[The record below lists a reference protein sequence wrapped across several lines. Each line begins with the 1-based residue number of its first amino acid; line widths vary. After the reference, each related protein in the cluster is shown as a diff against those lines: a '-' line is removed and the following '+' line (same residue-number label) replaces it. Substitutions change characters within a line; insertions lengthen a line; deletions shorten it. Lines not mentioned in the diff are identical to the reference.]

1 MIERKDTI
9 REKSGFRASVFG
21 AVLLVLMAAH
31 AQAQGTARAKEP
43 ARARELA
50 EAQGTPGGQEPART
64 PASPPTVELAKP
76 TELTRAVRP
85 WEFLSAVG
93 TRAGLLGNEAGRME
107 AWVYP
112 LKIFRDFHL
121 KFHVDSRTI
130 PADSLARTLITRPET
145 STIVYTGDT
154 FSVRETFFVP
164 VGEPGAVILL
174 EVETESPLEIE
185 AVFHRDFQLEWP
197 AALGATY
204 IGWDSG
210 LKAFAFGEEQR
221 KFAALA
227 GSPTAENAQGEF
239 QTNYSESQENSFRLG
254 AIAKGKATQVI
265 LIAGSMAGRADAESE
280 YRRLTSGFGDMLR
293 ESADYYRNYLGQTVS
308 VELPDKQIQQ
318 AYDWSRVSMVQ
329 GMVSNPFLGSGL
341 VAGYR
346 TSGESQ
352 RPGFAWY
359 FGRDSFWTSLALN
372 AAGDFANTKTAL
384 EFVSKFQREDGKIP
398 HEISQGANF
407 VNWFKDYP
415 YSYASADAT
424 PLYIIAANDY
434 VVNSGDTDFAK
445 AKWASLWKAYQFLKS
460 TYDARGLPQNLGVGH
475 GWVEG
480 GPLLP
485 VKSEFY
491 QSGLG
496 AEALR
501 ALSNL
506 ARLAGQA
513 DSAGVLEKEF
523 AKQWP
528 LVNDSFWIA
537 DKKRF
542 AFALDKNDK
551 QVDEP
556 TVLATVP
563 LWFGLPNNATAI
575 PTLQQLADADQ
586 QTDWGMRIIS
596 NRAAFFSGGGYHYGS
611 VWPLFTGWAS
621 VADYRYHQ
629 EFPGYENL
637 RANALLALDGS
648 LGHVT
653 EVLSGDYY
661 QPLSTS
667 SPHQIWSAAMVVS
680 PLLKGMFGLEKDAT
694 KKSLTFAPHV
704 PADWTNFK
712 INNVRVG
719 DSVVSLSYQKTL
731 GEITL
736 EVTRMGGECT
746 LDFEPALA
754 NSVLEVRVDVN
765 GRPQSFDQQISS
777 EHHHLKIK
785 FALKEG
791 KNIVRIRMPNDFGVS
806 YVFRLPELGSE
817 SSDLRVLSEEMGDAT
832 TPMELITAGRAGAT
846 YDLAVWNP
854 ALIDSVRG
862 AELVKDASGGTKLRI
877 HFEAKAG
884 EDYPHQRVV
893 IFLHPPKVPRK
904 FLKQ

>member
-1 MIERKDTI
+1 MKQLL
-9 REKSGFRASVFG
+9 RAGVFG
-21 AVLLVLMAAH
+21 AAPLLFLWTTTVG
-31 AQAQGTARAKEP
+31 AQVQAPAKSPQTAKA
-43 ARARELA
+43 
-50 EAQGTPGGQEPART
+50 QEPVR
-64 PASPPTVELAKP
+64 SL
-76 TELTRAVRP
+76 ELTRAVRP
-85 WEFLSAVG
+85 WEFLPAPG

-121 KFHVDSRTI
+121 KFHVDGRTV
-130 PADSLARTLITRPET
+130 PADSLARTLVTRPES
-145 STIVYTGDT
+145 STILYTGDT

-164 VGEPGAVILL
+164 VREPGALIIL
-174 EVETESPLEIE
+174 EVDTESPLEIE
-185 AVFHRDFQLEWP
+185 AAFHRDFQLEWP

-221 KFAALA
+221 KFAAIV
-227 GSPTAENAQGEF
+227 GSPGAESAEAEF
-239 QTNYSESQENSFRLG
+239 QTNYSESEENSFRLG
-254 AIAKGKATQVI
+254 VVGKGKASQVI
-265 LIAGSMAGRADAESE
+265 AIAGSMTGRADAESE
-280 YRRLTSGFGDMLR
+280 YRRLTSGYGDMLR
-293 ESADYYRNYLGQTVS
+293 ESAEYYRNYLGQTVS
-308 VELPDKQIQQ
+308 VELPDEQLQK
-318 AYDWSRVSMVQ
+318 AYDWSRVSLLQ
-329 GMVSNPFLGSGL
+329 GMVTNPFLGTGL

-372 AAGDFANTKTAL
+372 AAGDFANTKAAL

-407 VNWFKDYP
+407 VDWFKGYP
-415 YSYASADAT
+415 YPYASADAT
-424 PLYIIAANDY
+424 PLYIIAVNDY
-434 VVNSGDTDFAK
+434 VVNSGNTSFAK
-445 AKWASLWKAYQFLKS
+445 EKWASLWKAYQFLKS
-460 TYDARGLPQNLGVGH
+460 TYDKRGLPQNQGVGH

-501 ALSNL
+501 ALANL
-506 ARLAGQA
+506 AGFAGQV
-513 DSAGVLEKEF
+513 DSAGALENEF

-551 QVDEP
+551 QLDEP
-556 TVLATVP
+556 TVLTTVP
-563 LWFGLPNNATAI
+563 MWFGLPNDATAI
-575 PTLQQLADADQ
+575 STIRQLADTDQ

-596 NRAAFFSGGGYHYGS
+596 NRSALFSGGGYHYGS

-621 VADYRYHQ
+621 VAEYRYHQ
-629 EFPGYENL
+629 EFPAYENL

-661 QPLSTS
+661 QPLATS

-694 KKSLTFAPHV
+694 KKTLTFVPHV

-719 DSVVSLSYQKTL
+719 DSVLNLSYQKTL
-731 GEITL
+731 SEITL
-736 EVTRMGGECT
+736 EVTRAGGECA

-754 NSVLEVRVDVN
+754 NTALVGRVDVN
-765 GRPQSFDQQISS
+765 GRVQSFDQQISA

-785 FALKEG
+785 FALQEG
-791 KNIVRIRMPNDFGVS
+791 KNIVRIRVANDFGVS
-806 YVFRLPELGSE
+806 YAFRLPKLGSA
-817 SSDLRVLSEEMGDAT
+817 SSDLRILSEEMGDAT
-832 TPMELITAGRAGAT
+832 TPMELVTAGRAGVT

-854 ALIDSVRG
+854 GLIDSVRG
-862 AELVKDASGGTKLRI
+862 AELVKDAAGGARLRI
-877 HFEAKAG
+877 HLAAKEG

-893 IFLHPPKVPRK
+893 IFLHPPRVPRK
-904 FLKQ
+904 FVKQ

>member
-1 MIERKDTI
+1 MLAIFLNASANGTKAARMMESVGS
-9 REKSGFRASVFG
+9 RESAFQ
-21 AVLLVLMAAH
+21 
-31 AQAQGTARAKEP
+31 QAQSTA
-43 ARARELA
+43 LA
-50 EAQGTPGGQEPART
+50 QDPART
-64 PASPPTVELAKP
+64 QAPPTGRGITKLIDLASAVES
-76 TELTRAVRP
+76 TRAVRP

-121 KFHVDSRTI
+121 KFHVDGQTL
-130 PADSLARTLITRPET
+130 PADSLARTLITRPES

-154 FSVRETFFVP
+154 FSVRETFFAP
-164 VGEPGAVILL
+164 VREPGAVILL
-174 EVETESPLEIE
+174 ELETESPLEIE
-185 AVFHRDFQLEWP
+185 AAFHRDFQLEWP

-210 LKAFAFGEEQR
+210 LKAFAFGEEQK
-221 KFAALA
+221 KFAAIVGSATA
-227 GSPTAENAQGEF
+227 GNAEEEF

-254 AIAKGKATQVI
+254 VIAKGKASQAI
-265 LIAGSMAGRADAESE
+265 FIAGSMTGRADAESE
-280 YRRLTSGFGDMLR
+280 YRKLASSYSLLLR
-293 ESADYYRNYLGQTVS
+293 ESAQYYRDYLNQTVS
-308 VELPDKQIQQ
+308 VELPDEQLQK
-318 AYDWSRVSMVQ
+318 AYDWSRVSLVQ
-329 GMVSNPFLGSGL
+329 GMVTNPFLGTGL
-341 VAGYR
+341 VAGYK

-359 FGRDSFWTSLALN
+359 FGRDSFWTSFALN
-372 AAGDFANTKTAL
+372 AEGDFANTKTAL

-407 VNWFKDYP
+407 VDWFKGYP
-415 YSYASADAT
+415 YPYASADAT
-424 PLYIIAANDY
+424 PLYIIAVNDY
-434 VVNSGDTDFAK
+434 VVNSGDTAFAK
-445 AKWASLWKAYQFLKS
+445 EKWVSLWKAYQFLKS
-460 TYDARGLPQNLGVGH
+460 TYDARGLPQNQGVGH

-485 VKSEFY
+485 IKSEFY

-501 ALSNL
+501 ALANL
-506 ARLAGQA
+506 ARFAGHA
-513 DSAGVLEKEF
+513 DSAAALDSEF

-528 LVNDSFWIA
+528 LVNDSFWLA

-556 TVLATVP
+556 TVLTTVP
-563 LWFGLPNNATAI
+563 MWFGLPSDATAI
-575 PTLQQLADADQ
+575 STIQQLADADV

-596 NRAAFFSGGGYHYGS
+596 NRSAVFSGGGYHYGS

-621 VADYRYHQ
+621 VAEYRYHQ
-629 EFPGYENL
+629 EFPAYENL

-661 QPLSTS
+661 QPLATS
-667 SPHQIWSAAMVVS
+667 SPHQSWSAAMVVN

-694 KKSLTFAPHV
+694 NKTLTFAPHV
-704 PADWTNFK
+704 PANWTDFK

-719 DSVVSLSYQKTL
+719 DSVLSLSYQKTL
-731 GEITL
+731 DEITL
-736 EVTRMGGECT
+736 EVTRTGGECS

-754 NSVLEVRVDVN
+754 NTALVGRVSVN
-765 GRPQSFDQQISS
+765 GRPTTYDQRMLT
-777 EHHHLKIK
+777 EHHHLRIK
-785 FALKEG
+785 VALKEG
-791 KNIVRIRMPNDFGVS
+791 KNVVHIPVTNDFGVS
-806 YVFRLPELGSE
+806 YAFRLPELGSAN
-817 SSDLRVLSEEMGDAT
+817 SDLRIVSANMEDVTA
-832 TPMELITAGRAGAT
+832 PMELVTAGRAGAT

-854 ALIDSVRG
+854 GMIESVRG
-862 AELVKDASGGTKLRI
+862 AELVKDASGGTNVRI
-877 HFEAKAG
+877 HFEGKEG
-884 EDYPHQRVV
+884 EEYPHQRVV
-893 IFLHPPKVPRK
+893 IFFHPVKVPRK

>member
-1 MIERKDTI
+1 MRQLL
-9 REKSGFRASVFG
+9 RAGVLG
-21 AVLLVLMAAH
+21 AALLLSHWATTDKHKCPQSKGA
-31 AQAQGTARAKEP
+31 
-43 ARARELA
+43 
-50 EAQGTPGGQEPART
+50 GGSKRGRG
-64 PASPPTVELAKP
+64 PTRSL
-76 TELTRAVRP
+76 ELTRPVRP

-112 LKIFRDFHL
+112 LKILRDFHL
-121 KFHVDSRTI
+121 KFHVDGRDL
-130 PADSLARTLITRPET
+130 PADSLARTLITRPES

-154 FSVRETFFVP
+154 FTVRETFFAP
-164 VGEPGAVILL
+164 VREPGAVIIL

-204 IGWDSG
+204 IGWVPT
-210 LKAFAFGEEQR
+210 LHAFALGEEQR
-221 KFAALA
+221 KFAAMV
-227 GSPTAENAQGEF
+227 GSPSAESAQEEF
-239 QTNYSESQENSFRLG
+239 QTNYSESQDNSFRLA

-265 LIAGSMAGRADAESE
+265 LIAGSMNGRAEAEGS
-280 YRRLTSGFGDMLR
+280 YRRLSAGYTDLLQ
-293 ESADYYRNYLGQTVS
+293 ESADYYRNYLSQTVS
-308 VELPDKQIQQ
+308 VELPDEQLQK
-318 AYDWSRVSMVQ
+318 AYDWSRVSLLQ
-329 GMVSNPFLGSGL
+329 GMVNNPFLGTGL

-415 YSYASADAT
+415 YPYASADAT
-424 PLYIIAANDY
+424 PLYIIAVNDY
-434 VVNSGDTDFAK
+434 VANSGDRDFAK
-445 AKWASLWKAYQFLKS
+445 EKWASLWKAYQFLKS
-460 TYDARGLPQNLGVGH
+460 TYDARGLPQNQGVGH

-485 VKSEFY
+485 VKNEFY

-496 AEALR
+496 AEALG
-501 ALSNL
+501 ALANL
-506 ARLAGQA
+506 ARFAGQT
-513 DSAGVLEKEF
+513 DSAAALEKEF

-542 AFALDKNDK
+542 AFALDKDDK

-563 LWFGLPNNATAI
+563 MWFGLPNDATAI
-575 PTLQQLADADQ
+575 PAIQQLADADQ

-596 NRAAFFSGGGYHYGS
+596 NRSAVFSGGGYHYGS

-621 VADYRYHQ
+621 VAEYRYHQ
-629 EFPGYENL
+629 EFPAYENL

-661 QPLSTS
+661 QPLATS

-694 KKSLTFAPHV
+694 KKSLTFVPHV

-719 DSVVSLSYQKTL
+719 DSVVNLSYVKTM

-736 EVTRMGGECT
+736 EAMRTGGECS
-746 LDFEPALA
+746 LDFEPAVA

-791 KNIVRIRMPNDFGVS
+791 KNVVRIRMPNDFGVS
-806 YVFRLPELGSE
+806 YAFRLPELGSE
-817 SSDLRVLSEEMGDAT
+817 SSDLRILSEEMGDAT
-832 TPMELITAGRAGAT
+832 TPMELIMAGRAGAA

-854 ALIDSVRG
+854 SMIESVKG
-862 AELVKDASGGTKLRI
+862 AELIKDANGGARLRI
-877 HFEAKAG
+877 HFAGKAG

>member
-1 MIERKDTI
+1 ML
-9 REKSGFRASVFG
+9 V
-21 AVLLVLMAAH
+21 VLLGAAT
-31 AQAQGTARAKEP
+31 AQA
-43 ARARELA
+43 
-50 EAQGTPGGQEPART
+50 QEPARMQ
-64 PASPPTVELAKP
+64 APPSGRSLTELIELAP
-76 TELTRAVRP
+76 ALELTRAVRP
-85 WEFLSAVG
+85 WEFLPALG
-93 TRAGLLGNEAGRME
+93 TKAGLLGNEAGRME

-121 KFHVDSRTI
+121 KFHVEGRTI
-130 PADSLARTLITRPET
+130 AADSLARTLITRPEL

-154 FSVRETFFVP
+154 FSVRETLFVP
-164 VGEPGAVILL
+164 VKEPGAVILL
-174 EVETESPLEIE
+174 EVETETPLEIE

-204 IGWDSG
+204 IGWDSA
-210 LKAFAFGEEQR
+210 LKAFALGEEQR
-221 KFAALA
+221 KFVAMV
-227 GSPTAENAQGEF
+227 GSPTAQNAQEEF
-239 QTNYSESQENSFRLG
+239 QTNYSEGQENSFGLG
-254 AIAKGKATQVI
+254 VTAKGKETKVI
-265 LIAGSMAGRADAESE
+265 VIAGSMTGRADAESE
-280 YRRLTSGFGDMLR
+280 YRRLAAGYGDMLR
-293 ESADYYRNYLGQTVS
+293 ESAEYYRNYLSQTVS
-308 VELPDKQIQQ
+308 VELPDKEIQQ
-318 AYDWSRVSMVQ
+318 AYDWSRVSVVQ
-329 GMVSNPFLGSGL
+329 GMVTNPFLGSGL

-359 FGRDSFWTSLALN
+359 FGRDSFWTTLALN

-407 VNWFKDYP
+407 VDWFKGYP

-424 PLYIIAANDY
+424 PLYIIAVNDY
-434 VVNSGDTDFAK
+434 VVNSGDAEFAK
-445 AKWASLWKAYQFLKS
+445 ARWASVWKAYQFLKS
-460 TYDARGLPQNLGVGH
+460 TYDAKGLPQNQGVGH

-501 ALSNL
+501 ALANL
-506 ARLAGQA
+506 ARFAGQP
-513 DSAGVLEKEF
+513 DSAAALDNEF

-556 TVLATVP
+556 TVLTTVP
-563 LWFGLPNNATAI
+563 MWFDLPNDATAVSTI
-575 PTLQQLADADQ
+575 QQLAGADQ

-596 NRAAFFSGGGYHYGS
+596 NRSAVFSGGGYHYGS

-621 VADYRYHQ
+621 VAEYRYHQ
-629 EFPGYENL
+629 EFPAYENL

-661 QPLSTS
+661 QPLATS
-667 SPHQIWSAAMVVS
+667 SPHQVWSAAMVVS

-694 KKSLTFAPHV
+694 KKTLTFVPHV

-712 INNVRVG
+712 INNVRIG
-719 DSVVSLSYQKTL
+719 DSVLNLSYQKTL
-731 GEITL
+731 DEITL
-736 EVTRMGGECT
+736 EVTRTGGECL

-754 NSVLEVRVDVN
+754 NTALVGRVSVN
-765 GRPQSFDQQISS
+765 GRPTTYDQRMLT
-777 EHHHLKIK
+777 EHHHLRIK
-785 FALKEG
+785 VALKDG
-791 KNIVRIRMPNDFGVS
+791 KNVVHIPVANDFGVS
-806 YVFRLPELGSE
+806 YAFRLPEMGSA
-817 SSDLRVLSEEMGDAT
+817 SSDLRILSANLEDVAA
-832 TPMELITAGRAGAT
+832 PMELVTAGRAGAS

-854 ALIDSVRG
+854 GMIESVRG
-862 AELVKDASGGTKLRI
+862 AEMVKDASGGTNLRI
-877 HFEAKAG
+877 HFEGK
-884 EDYPHQRVV
+884 ENEEYPHQRVV
-893 IFLHPPKVPRK
+893 IFLRAPKVPRK
-904 FLKQ
+904 FVKQ

>member
-1 MIERKDTI
+1 VIERKERI
-9 REKSGFRASVFG
+9 RERSGFRASFAG
-21 AVLLVLMAAH
+21 AALLVLLAGH
-31 AQAQGTARAKEP
+31 AQGPGTTRATEP
-43 ARARELA
+43 VRARELA
-50 EAQGTPGGQEPART
+50 EAQGTPRGQEPARAA
-64 PASPPTVELAKP
+64 ASPPTVELAKP

-121 KFHVDSRTI
+121 RFHQDGRTL
-130 PADSLARTLITRPET
+130 PADSLARTLITRPEH

-164 VGEPGAVILL
+164 VREPGAVILL
-174 EVETESPLEIE
+174 ELETESPLEIE

-210 LKAFAFGEEQR
+210 LRAFAFGEEQR

-227 GSPTAENAQGEF
+227 GSPTAENAQMEF

-265 LIAGSMAGRADAESE
+265 LIAGSVTGRADAESE
-280 YRRLTSGFGDMLR
+280 YRRLSSGFGDMLR
-293 ESADYYRNYLGQTVS
+293 ESADYYRNYLGQTVG
-308 VELPDKQIQQ
+308 VELPDKEIQQ

-359 FGRDSFWTSLALN
+359 FGRDSFWTSLAFD
-372 AAGDFANTKTAL
+372 AAGDFLNAKTAL

-415 YSYASADAT
+415 YPYASADAT

-434 VVNSGDTDFAK
+434 VVNSGDAEFAK

-501 ALSNL
+501 ALGNL

-513 DSAGVLEKEF
+513 DSAGVLEQEF

-528 LVNDSFWIA
+528 LVKDSFWIA

-542 AFALDKNDK
+542 AFALDNNDK

-563 LWFGLPNNATAI
+563 LWFGLPNDVTAI

-596 NRAAFFSGGGYHYGS
+596 NRSAVFSGGGYHYGS

-621 VADYRYHQ
+621 VAEYRYHQ
-629 EFPGYENL
+629 EFPGYLNL
-637 RANALLALDGS
+637 RANALLALGGS

-694 KKSLTFAPHV
+694 KKSLTFRPHV

-736 EVTRMGGECT
+736 EATRAGGECA
-746 LDFEPALA
+746 LDFEPAMA

-777 EHHHLKIK
+777 EHRHLKIN

-791 KNIVRIRMPNDFGVS
+791 KNIVRIRMPNDFGLS

-832 TPMELITAGRAGAT
+832 APMELITAGRAGAT

-854 ALIDSVRG
+854 LLIDSVRG
-862 AELVKDASGGTKLRI
+862 AELVKDASGGAKLRI

-884 EDYPHQRVV
+884 EDYAHQRVV
-893 IFLHPPKVPRK
+893 IFFHPPKVARK

>member
-1 MIERKDTI
+1 MYSLGAAFCCWALLAFLFDASAKAP
-9 REKSGFRASVFG
+9 RAARMTESAG
-21 AVLLVLMAAH
+21 TQESASKQ
-31 AQAQGTARAKEP
+31 AQAP
-43 ARARELA
+43 A
-50 EAQGTPGGQEPART
+50 EAPEPART
-64 PASPPTVELAKP
+64 TPPPTGRAITKLIDLAPAVES
-76 TELTRAVRP
+76 TRAVRP

-93 TRAGLLGNEAGRME
+93 MRAGLLGNEAGRME

-121 KFHVDSRTI
+121 KFHVDGQTL
-130 PADSLARTLITRPET
+130 PADSLARTLITRPES
-145 STIVYTGDT
+145 STIVYAGDT
-154 FSVRETFFVP
+154 FSVRETFFTP
-164 VGEPGAVILL
+164 VREPGAVILL

-185 AVFHRDFQLEWP
+185 AAFHRDFQLEWP

-210 LKAFAFGEEQR
+210 LKAFTLGEEQK
-221 KFAALA
+221 KFAAIV
-227 GSPTAENAQGEF
+227 GSPTAQNAEEEF

-254 AIAKGKATQVI
+254 AIAKGNASQVVV
-265 LIAGSMAGRADAESE
+265 IAGSVTGRADAQST
-280 YRRLTSGFGDMLR
+280 YRRLASGYGELLR
-293 ESADYYRNYLGQTVS
+293 ESAQYYRDYLRQTVN
-308 VELPDKQIQQ
+308 VELPDEQLQK
-318 AYDWSRVSMVQ
+318 AYDWSRVSLVQ
-329 GMVSNPFLGSGL
+329 GMVTNPFLGTGL

-372 AAGDFANTKTAL
+372 AEGDFPNTKTAL

-407 VNWFKDYP
+407 VDWFKGYP
-415 YSYASADAT
+415 YPYASADAT
-424 PLYIIAANDY
+424 PLYIIATNDY
-434 VVNSGDTDFAK
+434 VVNSGDAAFAK
-445 AKWASLWKAYQFLKS
+445 GKWASLWKAYQFLKS
-460 TYDARGLPQNLGVGH
+460 TYDARGLPQNQGVGH

-501 ALSNL
+501 ALANL
-506 ARLAGQA
+506 ARFAGQA
-513 DSAGVLEKEF
+513 DSVAALDNEF

-528 LVNDSFWIA
+528 LVNDNFWIA

-556 TVLATVP
+556 TVLTTMP
-563 LWFGLPNNATAI
+563 MWFGLPSEETGI
-575 PTLQQLADADQ
+575 STIRQLTDADQ

-596 NRAAFFSGGGYHYGS
+596 NRSAVFSGGGYHYGS

-621 VADYRYHQ
+621 VAEYRYHQ
-629 EFPGYENL
+629 EFPAYENL

-661 QPLSTS
+661 QPLATS

-694 KKSLTFAPHV
+694 KKTLAFAPHV
-704 PADWTNFK
+704 PASWTDFK
-712 INNVRVG
+712 INNVRVA
-719 DSVVSLSYQKTL
+719 DSALNLSYNKTL
-731 GEITL
+731 DEITL
-736 EVTRMGGECT
+736 EVTRAGGECL
-746 LDFEPALA
+746 LDFEPELA
-754 NSVLEVRVDVN
+754 NTALVGRVSVN
-765 GRPQSFDQQISS
+765 GRPTTYDQRMLA
-777 EHHHLKIK
+777 EHHHLRIK
-785 FALKEG
+785 VALNEG
-791 KNIVRIRMPNDFGVS
+791 KNVIHIPVANDFGVS
-806 YVFRLPELGSE
+806 YSFRLPELGSV
-817 SSDLRVLSEEMGDAT
+817 SSDLRIVSANMEDVTA
-832 TPMELITAGRAGAT
+832 PMELVTAGRAGAT

-854 ALIDSVRG
+854 SMIESVRG
-862 AELVKDASGGTKLRI
+862 AELVKDASGGTTLRI
-877 HFEAKAG
+877 HFEGKEG
-884 EDYPHQRVV
+884 EEYPHQRVV
-893 IFLHPPKVPRK
+893 IFFHPARVPRK

>member
-1 MIERKDTI
+1 MY
-9 REKSGFRASVFG
+9 AFG
-21 AVLLVLMAAH
+21 ATFCGLALLAFLFNADAKAPKPAWMMESAGTQELAIKQG
-31 AQAQGTARAKEP
+31 QAPAEVQDP
-43 ARARELA
+43 ARAQA
-50 EAQGTPGGQEPART
+50 
-64 PASPPTVELAKP
+64 PPTGRGITKLIDLASAVES
-76 TELTRAVRP
+76 TRAVRP

-93 TRAGLLGNEAGRME
+93 MRAGLLGNEAGRME

-121 KFHVDSRTI
+121 KFHVDGQTLS
-130 PADSLARTLITRPET
+130 ADSLARTLITRPES
-145 STIVYTGDT
+145 STIVYAGDT
-154 FSVRETFFVP
+154 FSVRETFFAP
-164 VGEPGAVILL
+164 VREPGAVILL

-185 AVFHRDFQLEWP
+185 AAFHRDFQLEWP

-210 LKAFAFGEEQR
+210 LRAFALGEEQR
-221 KFAALA
+221 KFAAIV
-227 GSPTAENAQGEF
+227 GSPTAENAEEEF

-254 AIAKGKATQVI
+254 AIAKGKASQIIV
-265 LIAGSMAGRADAESE
+265 IAGSMTGRADAESA
-280 YRRLTSGFGDMLR
+280 YRRLASGYGDLLR
-293 ESADYYRNYLGQTVS
+293 ESAQYYRDYLAQTVS
-308 VELPDKQIQQ
+308 VQLPDQQ
-318 AYDWSRVSMVQ
+318 LQKAYDWSRVSLVQ
-329 GMVSNPFLGSGL
+329 GMVTNPFLGTGL

-372 AAGDFANTKTAL
+372 AEGDFANTKMAL

-407 VNWFKDYP
+407 VDWFKGYP
-415 YSYASADAT
+415 YPYASADAT
-424 PLYIIAANDY
+424 PLYIIAVNDY
-434 VVNSGDTDFAK
+434 VANSGDTTFAK
-445 AKWASLWKAYQFLKS
+445 EKWASLWKAYQFLKS
-460 TYDARGLPQNLGVGH
+460 TYDARGLPQNQGVGH

-501 ALSNL
+501 ALANL
-506 ARLAGQA
+506 AWFAGQA
-513 DSAGVLEKEF
+513 DSAAALENEF

-563 LWFGLPNNATAI
+563 MWFGLPSEETGI
-575 PTLQQLADADQ
+575 STIRQLADADQ

-596 NRAAFFSGGGYHYGS
+596 NRSAVFSGGGYHYGS

-621 VADYRYHQ
+621 VAEYRYHQ
-629 EFPGYENL
+629 EFAAYENL

-661 QPLSTS
+661 QPLATS

-694 KKSLTFAPHV
+694 KRTLKFVPHV

-712 INNVRVG
+712 ITNVHVG
-719 DSVVSLSYQKTL
+719 DSVVNLSYQKTL
-731 GEITL
+731 SEITL
-736 EVTRMGGECT
+736 EVTRTGGECA

-754 NSVLEVRVDVN
+754 NTALVGRLDVN
-765 GRPQSFDQQISS
+765 GKPSSYDQQISA
-777 EHHHLKIK
+777 EHHHLRIR

-791 KNIVRIRMPNDFGVS
+791 LNVVRIRVANDFGVS
-806 YVFRLPELGSE
+806 YAFHLPELGSP
-817 SSDLRVLSEEMGDAT
+817 SSDLRILSEEMGDLT
-832 TPMELITAGRAGAT
+832 SPMDLELSGRAGAT
-846 YDLAVWNP
+846 YEMTVWNSG
-854 ALIDSVRG
+854 LIETVEG
-862 AELVKDASGGTKLRI
+862 AELVKDAAGGAKLRVYFAEKDGGEYTRQRILI
-877 HFEAKAG
+877 HLRGPKIPRG
-884 EDYPHQRVV
+884 KVV
-893 IFLHPPKVPRK
+893 K
-904 FLKQ
+904 

>member
-1 MIERKDTI
+1 VIEKKDKVPKKPGI
-9 REKSGFRASVFG
+9 RAGLFG
-21 AVLLVLMAAH
+21 AILLAVLGVATVQ
-31 AQAQGTARAKEP
+31 AQAPAKS
-43 ARARELA
+43 L
-50 EAQGTPGGQEPART
+50 EAGK
-64 PASPPTVELAKP
+64 ASDSRRRL
-76 TELTRAVRP
+76 ELTRAVRP
-85 WEFLSAVG
+85 WEFLPIVG

-121 KFHVDSRTI
+121 KFHVEGRTI
-130 PADSLARTLITRPET
+130 AADSLARTLITRPES

-154 FSVRETFFVP
+154 YSVRETFCVP
-164 VGEPGAVILL
+164 VREPGAVIVL

-204 IGWDSG
+204 IGWDSA
-210 LKAFAFGEEQR
+210 LKAFALGEEQR
-221 KFAALA
+221 KFVAMV
-227 GSPTAENAQGEF
+227 GSPTAQNAQEEF
-239 QTNYSESQENSFRLG
+239 QTNYSEGQENSFGLG
-254 AIAKGKATQVI
+254 VTAKSKETKVI
-265 LIAGSMAGRADAESE
+265 VIAGSMTGRADAESE
-280 YRRLTSGFGDMLR
+280 YRRLAAGYGDMLR
-293 ESADYYRNYLGQTVS
+293 ESAEYYRNYLSQTVS
-308 VELPDKQIQQ
+308 VELPDEQLQE
-318 AYDWSRVSMVQ
+318 AYDWSRVSIVQ
-329 GMVSNPFLGSGL
+329 GMVTNPFLGSGL

-359 FGRDSFWTSLALN
+359 FGRDSFWTTLALN

-407 VNWFKDYP
+407 VDWFKGYP
-415 YSYASADAT
+415 YPFASADAT
-424 PLYIIAANDY
+424 PLYIIAVNDY
-434 VVNSGDTDFAK
+434 VMNSGDAEFAK
-445 AKWASLWKAYQFLKS
+445 TKWASLWKAYQFMKT
-460 TYDARGLPQNLGVGH
+460 TYDAKGLPQNQGVGH

-485 VKSEFY
+485 VKTEFY

-501 ALSNL
+501 ALANL
-506 ARLAGQA
+506 ARFAGQV
-513 DSAGVLEKEF
+513 DSAAALDNEF

-556 TVLATVP
+556 TVLTTVP
-563 LWFGLPNNATAI
+563 MWFGLPKDATAVATI
-575 PTLQQLADADQ
+575 QQLAGADQ

-596 NRAAFFSGGGYHYGS
+596 NRSAVFSGGGYHYGS

-621 VADYRYHQ
+621 VAEYRYHQ
-629 EFPGYENL
+629 EFAAYENL
-637 RANALLALDGS
+637 RANALLGLDGS

-661 QPLSTS
+661 QPLATS

-694 KKSLTFAPHV
+694 KKTLKFVPHV

-712 INNVRVG
+712 ISNVRVG
-719 DSVVSLSYQKTL
+719 DCVLNLSYQKTL
-731 GEITL
+731 AEITL
-736 EVTRMGGECT
+736 EVTRTGGECS
-746 LDFEPALA
+746 LDFEPELA
-754 NSVLEVRVDVN
+754 NTALVGRVEVN
-765 GRPQSFDQQISS
+765 GRPTTYDQQILA
-777 EHHHLKIK
+777 EHHHLLIK
-785 FALKEG
+785 AALIEG
-791 KNIVRIRMPNDFGVS
+791 RNIVRIPVTNDFGLS
-806 YVFRLPELGSE
+806 YSFRLPELGSA
-817 SSDLRVLSEEMGDAT
+817 SSDLRILSEKMEDVLA
-832 TPMELITAGRAGAT
+832 PMILETAGYAGAT
-846 YDLAVWNP
+846 YDLNLWNP
-854 ALIDSVRG
+854 GMIDSVEG
-862 AELVKDASGGTKLRI
+862 AEVVKDAAGVAKLRI
-877 HFEAKAG
+877 HFGEEPSAG
-884 EDYPHQRVV
+884 YVHQQVV
-893 IFLHPPKVPRK
+893 IHLHHPKNPRRK
-904 FLKQ
+904 PARD

>member
-1 MIERKDTI
+1 MRCF
-9 REKSGFRASVFG
+9 REGFLSIAMFIFLG
-21 AVLLVLMAAH
+21 ATP
-31 AQAQGTARAKEP
+31 AQAQGTAGVKEP
-43 ARARELA
+43 ARAKESSGA
-50 EAQGTPGGQEPART
+50 QEPAR
-64 PASPPTVELAKP
+64 AEAAPPSVELAKP
-76 TELTRAVRP
+76 IELTRPVRP

-93 TRAGLLGNEAGRME
+93 MRAGLLGNEAGRME

-121 KFHVDSRTI
+121 KFHVDGRTL
-130 PADSLARTLITRPET
+130 PADSLARTLITRPES
-145 STIVYTGDT
+145 STIVYAGDT

-164 VGEPGAVILL
+164 VKEPGAVILL

-185 AVFHRDFQLEWP
+185 AGFHRDFQLEWP

-210 LKAFAFGEEQR
+210 LKAFALGEEQR
-221 KFAALA
+221 KFAAIV
-227 GSPTAENAQGEF
+227 GSPTAENAEAQF

-254 AIAKGKATQVI
+254 AVAKGKASQIIV
-265 LIAGSMAGRADAESE
+265 IAGSMTGRAEAEGA
-280 YRRLTSGFGDMLR
+280 YRRLTSGYSAMLR
-293 ESADYYRNYLGQTVS
+293 ESTEYYRNYLNQTVS
-308 VELPDKQIQQ
+308 LELPDKQLQQ
-318 AYDWSRVSMVQ
+318 AYDWAKVSLAQ
-329 GMVSNPFLGSGL
+329 GMVTNPFLGTGL

-346 TSGESQ
+346 TSGDSQ

-359 FGRDSFWTSLALN
+359 FGRDSFWTSFALN

-415 YSYASADAT
+415 YPYASADAT
-424 PLYIIAANDY
+424 PLYIIAVNDY
-434 VVNSGDTDFAK
+434 VTNSGDTAFAK
-445 AKWASLWKAYQFLKS
+445 EKWASLWKAYQFLKS
-460 TYDARGLPQNLGVGH
+460 TYDARGLPQNQGVGH

-501 ALSNL
+501 ALANL
-506 ARLAGQA
+506 ARFAGQA
-513 DSAGVLEKEF
+513 DSATALENEF

-542 AFALDKNDK
+542 AFALDKNGK

-556 TVLATVP
+556 TVLTTVP
-563 LWFGLPNNATAI
+563 MWFGLPSDATAI
-575 PTLQQLADADQ
+575 STIQQLTDADQ

-596 NRAAFFSGGGYHYGS
+596 NRSAVFSGGGYHYGS

-621 VADYRYHQ
+621 VAEYRYHQ
-629 EFPGYENL
+629 EFPAYENL

-661 QPLSTS
+661 QPLATS

-694 KKSLTFAPHV
+694 KKTLTFAPHA

-719 DSVVSLSYQKTL
+719 DSVLNLNYEKTL
-731 GEITL
+731 DEITL
-736 EVTRMGGECT
+736 EITRTGGECS

-754 NSVLEVRVDVN
+754 NTALVGRVNVN
-765 GRPQSFDQQISS
+765 GRPTTYDQRMLA
-777 EHHHLKIK
+777 EHHHLRIK
-785 FALKEG
+785 VVLKEG
-791 KNIVRIRMPNDFGVS
+791 KNVVHIPVANDFGVS
-806 YVFRLPELGSE
+806 YALRLPELGSA
-817 SSDLRVLSEEMGDAT
+817 SSDLRILSANVEDVTA
-832 TPMELITAGRAGAT
+832 PMELVTAGRAGAT

-854 ALIDSVRG
+854 SMIESVRG
-862 AELVKDASGGTKLRI
+862 AELVSNESGGTNLRI
-877 HFEAKAG
+877 HFEGKEG
-884 EDYPHQRVV
+884 EEYPHQRVV
-893 IFLHPPKVPRK
+893 IFFHPPKVPRK